1 MEARA
6 LIRRTWPWLLI
17 AWGLA
22 TLAFYELLAWLDHTR
37 SREA

>member
-6 LIRRTWPWLLI
+6 LICRAAPWLLI

-22 TLAFYELLAWLDHTR
+22 TLAFYELLAWLDRTR
-37 SREA
+37 PREA